1 MQLSTAICSLCS
13 IASGACNVVSLS
25 TLSSW
30 TEAICKT
37 HWAALL
43 IARGAVLAAPVP
55 RLHVGCVGI
64 TSKIFRNLFPLG
76 SLCCSCRK
84 PPAMQQASLHNQSA
98 FRQQGMGIHGNAAAC
113 GTSVLAYFQ
122 QVALSLRSC
131 LHGSGR
137 HGSFSLCDLT
147 TNGSGPKP
155 QGEGP
160 FQLPA
165 GVRQSGAAATS

>member
-13 IASGACNVVSLS
+13 IASGACNVVSLP

-43 IARGAVLAAPVP
+43 IARGAVLAAP

-64 TSKIFRNLFPLG
+64 TSKIFQEKRNLFPLG

-131 LHGSGR
+131 LHGSG
-137 HGSFSLCDLT
+137 
-147 TNGSGPKP
+147 PKP